1 MYSMIR
7 RTTLADR
14 QQIVALKK
22 ADQSHQAV
30 ADATGWSVET
40 VREVWRNFQKAEEA
54 GPTTAKVG
62 RPATG
67 PLSTFDP
74 LVRYAALR
82 RKLERPQAGPDV
94 ILADMAIRP
103 SLRGLRVPSSSS
115 LGAYFK
121 TFEERLVT
129 PRPHLQLPGQS
140 SQLAPVTAVHECWL
154 LDFDEGLNWSGV
166 GWTNVMNLT
175 DLATGIKIGSYVHPA
190 GSVQKRHLIPWEQ
203 IQANL
208 RLAFSRWGL
217 PDRIRTDRDRRLV
230 APGEYPVPMPFT
242 LWLAGLG
249 IQHEIIQRVTQNG
262 GVERFHRTWEG
273 RLLDLPLG
281 SDWQDVQDYV
291 NYEVWRMNA
300 VLPSRGR
307 NCRRRPPLL
316 VYPEARTP
324 RRYYSRQEE
333 LHIFQLKRVEEYLST
348 GRWLRRTSTQG
359 QFRFHSDS
367 LNARRPYTRQIVV
380 VTFHTETGQFQVRPA
395 ESDDVILRF
404 RPDWL
409 SVTAITGLEDEK
421 V

>member
-1 MYSMIR
+1 MMR

-14 QQIVALKK
+14 QQIVVLKK
-22 ADQSHQAV
+22 AGQSHQAV
-30 ADATGWSVET
+30 ADVTGWCIGT
-40 VREVWRNFQKAEEA
+40 VRNVWRAFQRAGEA
-54 GPTTAKVG
+54 GLSSGKVG

-67 PLSTFDP
+67 RLSTFHP
-74 LVRYAALR
+74 LVRYVALR
-82 RKLERPQAGPDV
+82 RKLERPHAGPDV

-103 SLRGLRVPSSSS
+103 SLRGLPLPSSSS
-115 LGAYFK
+115 LGAYFS
-121 TFEERLVT
+121 TFGQRLVT
-129 PRPHLQLPGQS
+129 PRRHLQLPGQS
-140 SQLAPVTAVHECWL
+140 SQLAPVTAAHECWL

-175 DLATGIKIGSYVHPA
+175 DLATGIKISSYVHPA
-190 GSVQKRHLIPWEQ
+190 GSAQKRHLIPWPW

-242 LWLAGLG
+242 LWLVGLG
-249 IQHEIIQRVTQNG
+249 IEHEIIQRVTQNG

-281 SDWQDVQDYV
+281 SDWQDVQDHV

-307 NCRRRPPLL
+307 NCRRQPPLL

-324 RRYYSRQEE
+324 RRYYRRPEE
-333 LHIFQLKRVEEYLST
+333 LRIFQLKRVEDYLSK

-359 QFRFHSDS
+359 QFRFHSDL
-367 LNARRPYTRQIVV
+367 LNARKPYARQIMVI
-380 VTFHTETGQFQVRPA
+380 TFDSETHQFQVRPA
-395 ESDDVILRF
+395 ESNKVILSW

-409 SVTAITGLEDEK
+409 SVTAITGLDDEG

>member
-1 MYSMIR
+1 MMR

-22 ADQSHQAV
+22 AGQSRQAV

-40 VREVWRNFQKAEEA
+40 VRKVWRNFRRAEDT
-54 GPTTAKVG
+54 GLTVAKVG

-67 PLSTFDP
+67 PLSTFDS
-74 LVRYAALR
+74 LVRYVALR
-82 RKLERPQAGPDV
+82 RKLERPHAGPDV
-94 ILADMAIRP
+94 ILADMAVWP
-103 SLRGLRVPSSSS
+103 SLRGLRLPSSSS
-115 LGAYFK
+115 LGVYFS
-121 TFEERLVT
+121 TFGERLVT
-129 PRPHLQLPGQS
+129 PRRHLQLPEQS
-140 SQLAPVTAVHECWL
+140 SQLSPATAAHECWL
-154 LDFDEGLNWSGV
+154 LDFDEELNWSGV
-166 GWTNVMNLT
+166 GWANVMNVT

-190 GSVQKRHLIPWEQ
+190 GPPQKRHLISWEQ

-208 RLAFSRWGL
+208 RIAFHRWGL
-217 PDRIRTDRDRRLV
+217 PDRIRTDRDSRLV

-242 LWLAGLG
+242 LWLVGLD

-281 SDWQDVQDYV
+281 SDWQAAQDYV
-291 NYEVWRMNA
+291 NYEVWRMNV

-324 RRYYSRQEE
+324 RRYYSPQEE
-333 LHIFQLKRVEEYLST
+333 LRIFQLERVTEYLAK

-359 QFRFHSDS
+359 QFRFHSAL
-367 LNARRPYTRQIVV
+367 LNAKKTYARQIVV
-380 VTFHTETGQFQVRPA
+380 ITFDAETLQFQVRPA
-395 ESDDVILRF
+395 ECNEVILRF
-404 RPDWL
+404 NPAWL
-409 SVTAITGLEDEK
+409 SVTAITGLDEG
-421 V
+421 VSIC